1 MPRIDA
7 LVVRLGGEL
16 VGNGSVE
23 VYRVAT
29 PEQAGEGDLAFL
41 ANPKYL
47 SRLKT
52 SRAAAFIVKPAYR
65 DAIGDDRPRIV
76 TSDPYLYFARASQ
89 FFNPLPP
96 IVPGVHPLASVRCT
110 IPATVAIDA
119 GAVVEEGAEIGENIL
134 IGANCY
140 VGRGTRIGR
149 GTRLAPNVT
158 IYADCVIGENC
169 IVHAGA
175 VIGADGFGFAREASG
190 EWVKIPQVGRVVIGN
205 NVEIGSNTSID
216 RGALEDTVIG
226 DGVKLDNQIQ
236 VAHNVHI
243 GEHTAVA
250 GSTGIAGSAK
260 IGARCMI
267 GGQAGISGHIAIADD
282 VIVSGC
288 TLVSKSIQKAGVYTA
303 CLPQQTH
310 AEWVRNFAH
319 LRHLDALANKIRLL
333 EQRLEQQENEKTQR
347 DTLKS

>member
-1 MPRIDA
+1 MARIDVLTA
-7 LVVRLGGEL
+7 LLGGEL
-16 VGNGSVE
+16 VGDGSVE
-23 VYRVAT
+23 IHRVA
-29 PEQAGEGDLAFL
+29 PLERAGEGDLSFL
-41 ANPKYL
+41 ANPRLL

-52 SRAAAFIVKPAYR
+52 SRAAAFIVKPAHR
-65 DAIGDDRPRIV
+65 DAVGDDRPCIV
-76 TSDPYLYFARASQ
+76 TGDPYLYFARASQ
-89 FFNPLPP
+89 FFNPSPA
-96 IVPGVHPLASVRCT
+96 IVPGIHALASVRCT
-110 IPATVAIDA
+110 IPATVAVDA
-119 GAVVEEGAEIGENIL
+119 GAVVEDGAEIGEDVL

-140 VGRGTRIGR
+140 VGRGARIGN

-158 IYADCVIGENC
+158 IYADCVLGENC
-169 IVHAGA
+169 IIHAGA
-175 VIGADGFGFAREASG
+175 VIGSDGFGFAREAEG
-190 EWVKIPQVGRVVIGN
+190 RWVKIPQIGRVVIGN
-205 NVEIGSNTSID
+205 DVEIGSNTSID
-216 RGALEDTVIG
+216 RGALEDTVIS

-250 GSTGIAGSAK
+250 GSSGIAGSAR

-267 GGQAGISGHIAIADD
+267 GGQGGISGHITIADD

-288 TLVSKSIQKAGVYTA
+288 TLISKSIRTAGVYTG

-333 EQRLEQQENEKTQR
+333 EQRLEQQEKPKE
-347 DTLKS
+347 TL

>member
-7 LVVRLGGEL
+7 LVTRLGGEL

-23 VYRVAT
+23 VRRVAT

-47 SRLKT
+47 GRLRA
-52 SRAAAFIVKPAYR
+52 SRAAAFIVKPAHR

-76 TSDPYLYFARASQ
+76 TDDPYLYFAYASQ
-89 FFNPLPP
+89 LFNPLPP

-110 IPATVAIDA
+110 IPATVAVDA
-119 GAVVEEGAEIGENIL
+119 GAVLEEGAEIGEGAL

-140 VGRGTRIGR
+140 VGRRAHIGR

-158 IYADCVIGENC
+158 IYADCVLGENC
-169 IVHAGA
+169 IIHAGT
-175 VIGADGFGFAREASG
+175 VIGSDGFGFAREASG
-190 EWVKIPQVGRVVIGN
+190 AWVKIPQLGRVVIGN
-205 NVEIGSNTSID
+205 DVEIGSNNAID

-226 DGVKLDNQIQ
+226 DGVKLDNQIH

-250 GSTGIAGSAK
+250 GSSGFAGSVK

-267 GGQAGISGHIAIADD
+267 GGQSGVSGHITIVDD
-282 VIVSGC
+282 VVVSGR
-288 TLVSKSIQKAGVYTA
+288 TLITKSIQTPGVYTN
-303 CLPQQTH
+303 CLPQLTH
-310 AEWVRNFAH
+310 AEWIKNFAH
-319 LRHLDALANKIRLL
+319 LRHLDALAKRIRLL
-333 EQRLEQQENEKTQR
+333 EQRLEQRENDKGA
-347 DTLKS
+347 L

>member
-1 MPRIDA
+1 MPRIDV
-7 LVVRLGGEL
+7 LVAQLGGEL
-16 VGNGSVE
+16 LGNGGVE
-23 VYRVAT
+23 VHRVA
-29 PEQAGEGDLAFL
+29 PLERAGEGDLAFL
-41 ANPKYL
+41 ASPKYL

-52 SRAAAFIVKPAYR
+52 SRAAAFIVRPAHR
-65 DAIGDDRPRIV
+65 DAVSDARPRIV
-76 TSDPYLYFARASQ
+76 TDDPYLYFARASQ

-96 IVPGVHPLASVRCT
+96 IVPGIHSLASVRCA
-110 IPATVAIDA
+110 IPATVAVDA
-119 GAVVEEGAEIGENIL
+119 GAVVEEGAEIGEDVL

-140 VGRGTRIGR
+140 IGRGVRIGR

-158 IYADCVIGENC
+158 IYADCVLGENC
-169 IVHAGA
+169 IIHAGA
-175 VIGADGFGFAREASG
+175 VIGSDGFGFARESSG
-190 EWVKIPQVGRVVIGN
+190 KWVKIPQTGRVVIGN
-205 NVEIGSNTSID
+205 DVEIGSNTSID

-243 GEHTAVA
+243 GEHSAVA
-250 GSTGIAGSAK
+250 GSSGIAGSAK

-267 GGQAGISGHIAIADD
+267 GGQGGISGHITIADD
-282 VIVSGC
+282 VVVSGC
-288 TLVSKSIQKAGVYTA
+288 TMISKPIRTPGVYTG

-333 EQRLEQQENEKTQR
+333 EQRLEQQEKIKE
-347 DTLKS
+347 TL

>member
-7 LVVRLGGEL
+7 LVARLGGEL

-23 VYRVAT
+23 VHRVAT
-29 PEQAGEGDLAFL
+29 PEQAGEGDLVFL
-41 ANPKYL
+41 ANPRYL
-47 SRLKT
+47 ERLRS
-52 SRAAAFIVKPAYR
+52 SRAAAFIVRPAHR
-65 DAIGDDRPRIV
+65 DAVGDDRPRIV
-76 TSDPYLYFARASQ
+76 TGDPYLYFARASQ
-89 FFNPLPP
+89 FFNPPPP
-96 IVPGVHPLASVRCT
+96 IVPGVHPLASVRCAVS
-110 IPATVAIDA
+110 ATVAVDA
-119 GAVVEEGAEIGENIL
+119 GAVLEEGAEIGEGAL

-140 VGRGTRIGR
+140 VGRGVRIGR

-158 IYADCVIGENC
+158 IYAGCVIGENC
-169 IVHAGA
+169 IIHAGA
-175 VIGADGFGFAREASG
+175 VIGSDGFGFAREASG
-190 EWVKIPQVGRVVIGN
+190 EWVKIPQIGRVVIGN
-205 NVEIGSNTSID
+205 DVEIGSNTSID

-243 GEHTAVA
+243 GEYTAVA

-267 GGQAGISGHIAIADD
+267 GGQAGISGHITIADD
-282 VIVSGC
+282 VIISGC

-303 CLPQQTH
+303 CLPLQTH
-310 AEWVRNFAH
+310 TEWVRNFAH

-333 EQRLEQQENEKTQR
+333 EQRLLEQQENEKTTG
-347 DTLKS
+347 TL